1 MADTNLGAKCIEAD
15 ELEKELKAES
25 PWSIE
30 LENELKD
37 NGEANAKLQ
46 GELITEVEKHSF
58 CKEESAVLRRDLE
71 GTHAELRGMMNNNE
85 AYLANAVAALEDL
98 MIERG

>member
-1 MADTNLGAKCIEAD
+1 VD
-15 ELEKELKAES
+15 ELEKELKVES
-25 PWSIE
+25 SWSIE

-37 NGEANAKLQ
+37 KWEANAKLQ

-58 CKEESAVLRRDLE
+58 HREESAVVHCDLE

-85 AYLANAVAALEDL
+85 AYLVDAVAALEDL